1 MAVERRFLIASSL
14 ARLIQRERQA
24 TSRIVEGHFPPHPER
39 FQLVRVERERAMLI
53 LAQRQEDGRGAEEQ
67 AEIPHAHAEALIDVA
82 AGTVAFDRMVVVLA
96 GEGRALLDRFVLP
109 HGIDVLTTVM
119 EEGAEVDLPEW
130 FGPEVTGR
138 PEYETCTL
146 AVQGLPALEEV
157 AITNSGL
164 EALLDLLEGSLPPLL
179 GSTTPSEAFRLA

>member
-14 ARLIQRERQA
+14 ARLIQRESQA

-82 AGTVAFDRMVVVLA
+82 AGAVAFDRMVVVLP
-96 GEGRALLDRFVLP
+96 GEGRALLNRVMLP
-109 HGIDVLTTVM
+109 RGIDVLTTVM
-119 EEGAEVDLPEW
+119 EDGAEVGFPEW

-138 PEYETCTL
+138 PEYETSTL
-146 AVQGLPALEEV
+146 AVQGLLALEEV
-157 AITNSGL
+157 PITNSGL
-164 EALLDLLEGSLPPLL
+164 EALLDLLEG
-179 GSTTPSEAFRLA
+179 RLAPTQ